1 MGEFLALGLL
11 LEQLLA
17 KYSLPLNSLR
27 FPGPIFQQPRQL
39 PAHFGSLVTLGSL
52 LISAAAA
59 IVVAVA
65 SLKASA
71 VVAFVV
77 GLFQAAE

>member
-52 LISAAAA
+52 LISAAA

-71 VVAFVV
+71 VAAFVV